1 MRPPYRP
8 QRILLTG
15 VTGTTGRLLLPA
27 LAGLGAPIRAL
38 THRAEPDPSQRR
50 YAELRRGDLERPASI
65 RGIADGCDVVVH
77 AARRGG
83 FAVLDRDRQ
92 RRIHVGGTEAVL
104 REAQSAGASLFVL
117 LGYTGTVQERKDA
130 ATAVD
135 ETTPPEAEYVSDT
148 VRVLYESEA
157 LVLEANR
164 AAGLRTLVVSPGVLA
179 TPAAG
184 TQTVLD
190 GLIRAFLRRELPY
203 RMLEE
208 VWRAVTDGGDLG
220 RYVAAAI
227 TRGQGGRRYF
237 ATGECLQLHSLFER
251 ITRLTG
257 VAAPRRRI
265 PDLLVE
271 ELGLLT
277 PLLPPQS
284 FLRQLVLPRELVF
297 HLRRLAPL
305 TNTRTCSELTIT
317 PTPLEELLAAYA
329 RQERVPVRDVAG
341 AAG

>member
-50 YAELRRGDLERPASI
+50 LAEFRRGDLERPSSI
-65 RGIADGCDVVVH
+65 RGIADGCDGVVH

-104 REAQSAGASLFVL
+104 REAQSAGVSLFVL
-117 LGYTGTVQERKDA
+117 LGYAGTVQEREDIA
-130 ATAVD
+130 SLVD

-148 VRVLYESEA
+148 VRLLYESEA

-179 TPAAG
+179 APG
-184 TQTVLD
+184 IQTVLG
-190 GLIRAFLRRELPY
+190 GLIGAFLRRELPY

-208 VWRAVTDGGDLG
+208 VWLAVTDGSDLG
-220 RYVAAAI
+220 RCVAAAI
-227 TRGQGGRRYF
+227 ARGQGGRRYF

-257 VAAPRRRI
+257 VATPRRRI

-271 ELGLLT
+271 ELGILT
-277 PLLPPQS
+277 PLLPAQS

-305 TNTRTCSELTIT
+305 TNTRTRSELAFT

-341 AAG
+341 ATG

>member
-38 THRAEPDPSQRR
+38 THRAEPDLSQRR
-50 YAELRRGDLERPASI
+50 HAEFRRGDLERPSSI

-83 FAVLDRDRQ
+83 FAILDRDRQ

-117 LGYTGTVQERKDA
+117 LGYTGTVQEREDVSS
-130 ATAVD
+130 AVD

-148 VRVLYESEA
+148 VRLLYESEA

-179 TPAAG
+179 APTAG
-184 TQTVLD
+184 TQTVLG
-190 GLIRAFLRRELPY
+190 GLIGAFLRRELPY

-208 VWRAVTDGGDLG
+208 VWLAVTEGSDLG
-220 RYVAAAI
+220 RCVAGAI

-305 TNTRTCSELTIT
+305 ANTRTRSELAFT
-317 PTPLEELLAAYA
+317 PTPLEELLAVYA

>member
-1 MRPPYRP
+1 MRPIYRP

-27 LAGLGAPIRAL
+27 LAGLGASVRAL

-50 YAELRRGDLERPASI
+50 YAEFRRGDLERPSSI

-104 REAQSAGASLFVL
+104 REAQSAGASVFVL
-117 LGYTGTVQERKDA
+117 LGYTGTVQERADIESP
-130 ATAVD
+130 VD
-135 ETTPPEAEYVSDT
+135 ETTPPEAEYVSGT
-148 VRVLYESEA
+148 VRIQYESEA

-164 AAGLRTLVVSPGVLA
+164 AGGLRTMVVSPGVLA
-179 TPAAG
+179 SPG
-184 TQTVLD
+184 IHTVLG
-190 GLIRAFLRRELPY
+190 GLISAYLRKDLPY
-203 RMLEE
+203 RMLDE
-208 VWRAVTDGGDLG
+208 VWLAVTDGSDLG
-220 RYVAAAI
+220 RCVAAAVA
-227 TRGQGGRRYF
+227 RGHGGRRYF
-237 ATGECLQLHSLFER
+237 ATGECLRLSEIFER
-251 ITRLTG
+251 LTRLTG

-271 ELGLLT
+271 ELGILT
-277 PLLPPQS
+277 PLLPEQS
-284 FLRQLVLPRELVF
+284 FLRQLVLPREMVL

-305 TNTRTCSELTIT
+305 GNARTRTELSFE
-317 PTPLEELLAAYA
+317 PSALDELLLGYA
-329 RQERVPVRDVAG
+329 RQERVAPRGVAG

>member
-1 MRPPYRP
+1 MRPSYRP

-15 VTGTTGRLLLPA
+15 ASGTTGRLLLPA

-38 THRAEPDPSQRR
+38 THRADPESSQRR
-50 YAELRRGDLERPASI
+50 FAEFRRGDLEQPSSI
-65 RGIADGCDVVVH
+65 RGLADGCDVVVH

-104 REAQSAGASLFVL
+104 REAQSAGVSVFVH
-117 LGYTGTVQERKDA
+117 LGYTGTVQEREDV
-130 ATAVD
+130 ATMVD
-135 ETTPPEAEYVSDT
+135 ETTPPEAEYVSDA
-148 VRVLYESEA
+148 VRIQYESEA
-157 LVLEANR
+157 LVLEANQSR
-164 AAGLRTLVVSPGVLA
+164 GLRTLVVSPGVLA
-179 TPAAG
+179 SPGTP
-184 TQTVLD
+184 TVLG
-190 GLIRAFLRRELPY
+190 GLLGAFLRRELPY
-203 RMLEE
+203 RMLDE
-208 VWRAVTDGGDLG
+208 VWLAVTDGSDVG
-220 RYVAAAI
+220 RCVAAAI
-227 TRGQGGRRYF
+227 ARGHGGRRYF
-237 ATGECLQLHSLFER
+237 ATGECLRLGSLFER
-251 ITRLTG
+251 LTRLTG

-284 FLRQLVLPRELVF
+284 FLRQLVLPREMVF

-305 TNTRTCSELTIT
+305 TNERTRSELPFL
-317 PTPLEELLAAYA
+317 PTPLEELLAAFA
-329 RQERVPVRDVAG
+329 RQENIAPRDVAG

>member
-1 MRPPYRP
+1 MRPPFRP

-50 YAELRRGDLERPASI
+50 FAEFRRGDLELPGTI

-104 REAQSAGASLFVL
+104 REAQSAGVSLFVL
-117 LGYTGTVQERKDA
+117 LGYTGTVQERKDV

-148 VRVLYESEA
+148 VRILYESEA

-164 AAGLRTLVVSPGVLA
+164 TGGLRTMVVSPGVLA
-179 TPAAG
+179 STGTP
-184 TQTVLD
+184 TVLG
-190 GLIRAFLRRELPY
+190 GLIGAFLRRELPY

-208 VWRAVTDGGDLG
+208 VWLAVTDGSDLG
-220 RYVAAAI
+220 RCVAAAI
-227 TRGQGGRRYF
+227 ARGQGGRRYF
-237 ATGECLQLHSLFER
+237 ATGECLRLHSLFER
-251 ITRLTG
+251 LTRLTG

-277 PLLPPQS
+277 PLLPSQS
-284 FLRQLVLPRELVF
+284 FLRQLVLPREMVF

-305 TNTRTCSELTIT
+305 TNARTRSELSFD
-317 PTPLEELLAAYA
+317 PTPLEELLAGYA
-329 RQERVPVRDVAG
+329 RQERLALRGVAG